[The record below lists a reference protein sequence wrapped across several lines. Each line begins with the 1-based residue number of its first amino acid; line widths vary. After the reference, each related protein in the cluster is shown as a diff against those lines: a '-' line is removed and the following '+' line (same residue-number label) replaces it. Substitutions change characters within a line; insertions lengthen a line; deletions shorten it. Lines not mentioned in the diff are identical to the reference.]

1 MGCKYE
7 LKLLRKNCIRYSMWF
22 EINLLKLWTYD
33 FSLIPSMQFFIISFY
48 ALILGIIAPLVP
60 GVGLNYESLP
70 VVQKFHGGSLW

>member
-70 VVQKFHGGSLW
+70 VVQKFHGGFL